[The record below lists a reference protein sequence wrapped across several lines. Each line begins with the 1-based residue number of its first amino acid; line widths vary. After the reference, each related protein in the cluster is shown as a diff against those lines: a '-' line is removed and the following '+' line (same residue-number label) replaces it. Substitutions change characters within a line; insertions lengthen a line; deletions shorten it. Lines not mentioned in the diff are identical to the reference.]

1 MPKKGFASGTR
12 PSSKT
17 RSLLRRCA
25 LNGQCAPAPIARVR
39 PSHSVTSLGENGQ
52 PTERASKRS
61 ACAPAAEVQP
71 PPTCRRAQAT
81 MRMPPCPPTSR
92 GWRSSSRRCA
102 RYWPCPRSVTR
113 TSSTRSTL
121 SSATRGRACSRR
133 MVQRHLLRRRRRR
146 RSRSRR
152 TTASS
157 TLRYVG
163 RHRVVHT
170 PLILAHALAG
180 LPDRRLSLPRTPRRE
195 HGHVSSLTRTS
206 SSRSSFPDPGA
217 HPARSDSV
225 HTCSGPAAP
234 RTPAGRPGACGVA
247 PRYGG
252 SWILP
257 SSLVAPRTIL
267 VAPRYFSK
275 LR

>member
-71 PPTCRRAQAT
+71 PPTCRRSSNNAPASLPT
-81 MRMPPCPPTSR
+81 HVARMEVELEKMREIL
-92 GWRSSSRRCA
+92 A
-102 RYWPCPRSVTR
+102 VYE
-113 TSSTRSTL
+113 
-121 SSATRGRACSRR
+121 
-133 MVQRHLLRRRRRR
+133 QRDADKQHKIDPLRREDVQQTNCAAPFAEEGR

-170 PLILAHALAG
+170 PLILAHALTG

-206 SSRSSFPDPGA
+206 SARSRS
-217 HPARSDSV
+217 RSRRAS
-225 HTCSGPAAP
+225 
-234 RTPAGRPGACGVA
+234 RPV
-247 PRYGG
+247 
-252 SWILP
+252 
-257 SSLVAPRTIL
+257 
-267 VAPRYFSK
+267 
-275 LR
+275 